1 MVDTQ
6 VVLLYALFNITYAAA
21 SYPFGA
27 FADRI
32 GRDKVVMIGYGVF
45 VDTTFG
51 FAFSISF
58 SLLNMI
64 TLFGLLGVYGGVIDG
79 SQKAYISEIS
89 APSFKATSLGTLAT
103 LTGLITLPSSF
114 VAGKLWDRWTSMVTF
129 EYGALVGL
137 IALACFLVHIIRF
150 RKNK

>member
-1 MVDTQ
+1 

-58 SLLNMI
+58 S
-64 TLFGLLGVYGGVIDG
+64 
-79 SQKAYISEIS
+79 
-89 APSFKATSLGTLAT
+89 
-103 LTGLITLPSSF
+103 
-114 VAGKLWDRWTSMVTF
+114 
-129 EYGALVGL
+129 
-137 IALACFLVHIIRF
+137 C
-150 RKNK
+150 